1 MNRIAVLGTG
11 PSIHEFDPDGYD
23 WSIGVNDIWKFYHS
37 EDIVCLNAPKEFTP
51 ERLRIIQNST
61 PNKFFSQMVIWDTR
75 PDFSKIDI
83 RPGYPDRVCSIDRF
97 GGYEKSFCS
106 PFIAAQIAYRYYA
119 AREIHLFGVDLTAH
133 PKLDRALC
141 GRIKVHFENLQAA
154 LIPKYSRLIVHG
166 QGILKDL

>member
-1 MNRIAVLGTG
+1 
-11 PSIHEFDPDGYD
+11 
-23 WSIGVNDIWKFYHS
+23 
-37 EDIVCLNAPKEFTP
+37 
-51 ERLRIIQNST
+51 
-61 PNKFFSQMVIWDTR
+61 MVIWDTR